1 MGEQKFWIEDSDFYT
16 EIASKITDLTLNS
29 YLLVTD
35 LQNDITFVPK
45 KTADFFGMEDR
56 KSTRLNSSH

>member
-35 LQNDITFVPK
+35 LQNDITFV
-45 KTADFFGMEDR
+45 R
-56 KSTRLNSSH
+56 KQQIFLGWRKIGITISTMKC

>member
-45 KTADFFGMEDR
+45 KTADFLGWR
-56 KSTRLNSSH
+56 KIGITISTMKC

>member
-29 YLLVTD
+29 LGY
-35 LQNDITFVPK
+35 N
-45 KTADFFGMEDR
+45 R
-56 KSTRLNSSH
+56 